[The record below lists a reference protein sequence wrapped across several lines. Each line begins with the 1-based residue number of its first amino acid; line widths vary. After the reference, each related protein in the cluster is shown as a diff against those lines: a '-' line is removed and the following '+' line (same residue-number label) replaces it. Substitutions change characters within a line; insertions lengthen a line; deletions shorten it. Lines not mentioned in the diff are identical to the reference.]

1 MSTVVMTARQA
12 APALARQEYAALL
25 ASLRSLPSSAWS
37 APTDCAGWTVRD
49 VVAHVAGAAEEAAR
63 PWVQARHYLP
73 ALVRDRGRPLVDK
86 VNDAQLADRRSST
99 PEELINELEGLAPKA
114 ARGRQRLPGLI
125 RRIPLPSSQGC
136 LPGDTMGYLND
147 VIYTRDIW
155 MHRVDI
161 ARATGTPMAES
172 SAEADVV
179 AQVVRDLSRTW
190 LGAPFTLVLSGRVS
204 GKWSIGSD
212 STAGDGEVG
221 TATVDAVAL
230 CRLLSGRGDETAPVA
245 DGVPDDLVARLRETR
260 VLF

>member
-1 MSTVVMTARQA
+1 MTTRAA
-12 APALARQEYAALL
+12 APSLAMAEYAALL
-25 ASLRSLPSSAWS
+25 AALRVLPPAGWS
-37 APTDCAGWTVRD
+37 APTDCTGWTVWD
-49 VVAHVAGAAEEAAR
+49 VVAHVVGAAEEAAR

-73 ALVRDRGRPLVDK
+73 ALVKDRRRPLVDK

-99 PEELINELEGLAPKA
+99 PEELLTELESLAPKA

-125 RRIPLPSSQGC
+125 RRIPLPRSQGC
-136 LPGDTMGYLND
+136 LPGDTMAYLND

-190 LGAPFTLVLSGRVS
+190 TGAPFTLVLSGRVS
-204 GKWSIGSD
+204 GKWSIGST
-212 STAGDGEVG
+212 SAPGDGEVG
-221 TATVDAVAL
+221 TLTVDAVAL
-230 CRLLSGRGDETAPVA
+230 CRLLSGRGDETAPIA
-245 DGVPDDLVARLRETR
+245 DGLPDGLVARLRDTR